1 MTKGRCPSC
10 DTFERRG
17 HNYCRSC
24 GLEFKPG
31 HAKNAPIAEG
41 YLIDQIFC
49 GFCGKVRDVCNGAH

>member
-10 DTFERRG
+10 DKYERRS
-17 HNYCRSC
+17 HNYRRSC

-31 HAKNAPIAEG
+31 HVKIVPIAEG
-41 YLIDQIFC
+41 YFIDEIIC